1 MCNSSEEEKTIQT
14 DADGDTGVVDEV
26 TFPQEEGKSTLIDW
40 VETKTAKIEDAWQE
54 FVSVK
59 QAEGTGLKNVNIVPI
74 VANLLSIDNRVIKLK
89 DRKFTDPEEV
99 EVCFDLFKGIMATLN
114 LKVVYHPSQ
123 QSFCMFMGWTD
134 RIYKEMLDSTE
145 EIKELMQMVD
155 SYLYDCQM
163 SAAQLGFATQGITK
177 FRGQI
182 AGEKGMNLVT
192 QKEQNMTDNSVR
204 KMKTVDDLHQ
214 ALKNMGSKYIT
225 EEQNKTKNKKTS
237 KKKV

>member
-1 MCNSSEEEKTIQT
+1 MDNHIGEEMFQT
-14 DADGDTGVVDEV
+14 DEDIDIGVVDEI
-26 TFPQEEGKSTLIDW
+26 TFPQEEAKSTLIDW
-40 VETKTAKIEDAWQE
+40 VETKTAKIEGAWQK
-54 FVSVK
+54 FISDK
-59 QAEGTGLKNVNIVPI
+59 QDEGTGLKNVNIVPI

-177 FRGQI
+177 FRGQV

-192 QKEQNMTDNSVR
+192 QKEQNMTENTAR
-204 KMKTVDDLHQ
+204 KMKTADDLRL
-214 ALKNMGSKYIT
+214 ALKKMGSKYIT
-225 EEQNKTKNKKTS
+225 EEENKAKNKKPA
-237 KKKV
+237 KKKS

>member
-1 MCNSSEEEKTIQT
+1 MDDHIGEEMFQT
-14 DADGDTGVVDEV
+14 DADSDTGVVDEI
-26 TFPQEEGKSTLIDW
+26 TFPQEEAKSTLIDW
-40 VETKTAKIEDAWQE
+40 VETKTAKIEGAWQK
-54 FVSVK
+54 FISDK

-177 FRGQI
+177 FRGQV

-192 QKEQNMTDNSVR
+192 QKEQNMTDNTAR
-204 KMKTVDDLHQ
+204 KMKTADDLRQ
-214 ALKNMGSKYIT
+214 ALKDMGSKYIT
-225 EEQNKTKNKKTS
+225 EEESKAKNKKYA
-237 KKKV
+237 KKKT